1 MFFNNNIWISQNHE
15 NQYLKLAMANRH
27 GLIAGA
33 TGTGKTITLKV
44 LAESFSNAG
53 VPVFTADI
61 KGDLTG
67 TCEAGVDSDDMQK
80 RIERFGLKDA
90 GFKYEAFPVSFFDVF
105 GEYGHPVR
113 ATISE
118 MGPILLSNLLGLSE
132 AQEGVLNIAFDLAD
146 DNHLLLLDLKD
157 LKAML
162 QFVGENAKELSLTY
176 GNVTKQSVAAIIRD
190 LIVLENEGADNFF
203 GEPALDLND
212 WLKLD
217 DNGKG
222 YINILEC
229 SKLFQKPKLYATFM
243 LWMLSELY
251 ELLPEAGDLD
261 KPKAVFFF
269 DEAHLLFDDAP
280 KALLDKIEQIVRLIR
295 SKGVGIYFVTQN
307 PTDIPDSVLAQLGNR
322 IQHALRAYT
331 PAELKKVKTVCETF
345 RENPNFKT
353 EDAILELGT
362 GEALVSFIDEKGIP
376 SVVERTFI
384 LPPQSRMG
392 AINEMIIRQIVNNGP
407 LAFKYNNAIDRE
419 SAYEILQSR
428 IEAEARRI
436 EEEKMAKEEAKE
448 REKAQKERAKMF
460 NTFKRSVVNT
470 LGREVTRSITRNIMG
485 IFK

>member
-1 MFFNNNIWISQNHE
+1 MFYKDNIWISQNHD
-15 NQYLKLAMANRH
+15 NQYLKLSMANRH

-44 LAESFSNAG
+44 LAESFSSAG

-67 TCEAGVDSDDMQK
+67 TCEVGVDTEDMQK
-80 RIERFGLKDA
+80 RIARFGLNEA
-90 GFKYEAFPVSFFDVF
+90 GFKYDSFPVAFFDVF
-105 GEYGHPVR
+105 GKMGHPVR

-118 MGPILLSNLLGLSE
+118 MGPILLSNLLGLSP

-146 DNHLLLLDLKD
+146 DNNLLLLDLKD

-162 QFVGENAKELSLTY
+162 QFVGENSKELSLTY
-176 GNVTKQSVAAIIRD
+176 GNVTKQSVASIIRH
-190 LIVLENEGADNFF
+190 LIVLENEGADLFF

-212 WLKLD
+212 WLRLD
-217 DNGKG
+217 SDGKG

-229 SKLFQKPKLYATFM
+229 SELFQKPKLYATFM

-280 KALLDKIEQIVRLIR
+280 DALLDKIEQIIRLIR

-376 SVVERTFI
+376 SIVERTFI
-384 LPPQSRMG
+384 LPPQSKMG
-392 AINEMIIRQIVNNGP
+392 AINEMIVKQIVANGE
-407 LAFKYNNAIDRE
+407 LSTKYNNSVDRE
-419 SAYEILQSR
+419 SAYEILTAR
-428 IEAEARRI
+428 VEAEAKRL
-436 EEEKMAKEEAKE
+436 EEEKLALKEAKE
-448 REKAQKERAKMF
+448 REKALKEKNKMY
-460 NTFKRSVVNT
+460 NTFKRSVVST
-470 LGREVTRSITRNIMG
+470 LGREVTRTITRNIMG